1 ERAGQL
7 LSYIESKKMMTITT
21 HLENAVGRPPK
32 PRIPKEKKPMGR
44 PPIGEKAAKMW
55 AFRLPDELA
64 SELDAYAER
73 PGVETRGEAVR
84 TLLEAVLKADARR
97 LERKLR

>member
-1 ERAGQL
+1 
-7 LSYIESKKMMTITT
+7 MMTVTT

-73 PGVETRGEAVR
+73 HGIQTRAEAVR
-84 TLLEAVLKADARR
+84 ALLEAALRR
-97 LERKLR
+97 GRRK